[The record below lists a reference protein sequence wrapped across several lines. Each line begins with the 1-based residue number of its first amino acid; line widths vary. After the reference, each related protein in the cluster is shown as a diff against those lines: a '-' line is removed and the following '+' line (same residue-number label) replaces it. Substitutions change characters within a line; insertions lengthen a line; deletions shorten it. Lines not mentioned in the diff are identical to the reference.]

1 MNWKKIFSIGGGSNQ
16 DSNIA
21 DLGIPDE
28 VLSIISKFTT
38 GKLKPFYKTDLYT
51 DKRGEII
58 GVCMEVKQDQA
69 ENLVLKMRKEMEV
82 LGFLPFI
89 CDTEHNKV
97 CISQVSD
104 QFDIIKIQQTNGDN
118 YDISNEMVVSKLKEW
133 HLRYP
138 FTIIGADFDWVE
150 ATFQVIPEG
159 KNLRSFATEMYKF
172 CPDIVEQGSGSIN
185 GLMEELKE
193 SKKLFLWW
201 D

>member
-1 MNWKKIFSIGGGSNQ
+1 
-16 DSNIA
+16 
-21 DLGIPDE
+21 
-28 VLSIISKFTT
+28 
-38 GKLKPFYKTDLYT
+38 
-51 DKRGEII
+51 
-58 GVCMEVKQDQA
+58 MEVKQDQA

-150 ATFQVIPEG
+150 ATFQVIPDG

>member
-1 MNWKKIFSIGGGSNQ
+1 MNWKKIFSLGRGSNQ

-21 DLGIPDE
+21 DMGIPDE
-28 VLSIISKFTT
+28 VLSIIRKFTI
-38 GKLKPFYKTDLYT
+38 GRLKPFYKKDLHT

-69 ENLVLKMRKEMEV
+69 ENLVLKMREEMQV

-104 QFDIIKIQQTNGDN
+104 QFDIIEIQQTNGDN
-118 YDISNEMVVSKLKEW
+118 YDISNEKVISKLKEW
-133 HLRYP
+133 HLKYP

-150 ATFQVIPEG
+150 ATFQVIPDG

-172 CPDIVEQGSGSIN
+172 CPDIVEQGAGSIN
-185 GLMEELKE
+185 GLMEELKVSE
-193 SKKLFLWW
+193 KLFLWW

>member
-1 MNWKKIFSIGGGSNQ
+1 MNWKKIFSFGRGSNQ

-21 DLGIPDE
+21 EMGISDE

-38 GKLKPFYKTDLYT
+38 GRLKPFYKTDLHT

-69 ENLVLKMRKEMEV
+69 ENLVLKMREEMQV

-89 CDTEHNKV
+89 CDTEHKKV

-118 YDISNEMVVSKLKEW
+118 YDISNEMVISKLKEW
-133 HLRYP
+133 HLKYP
-138 FTIIGADFDWVE
+138 FTIIGRILTGWK
-150 ATFQVIPEG
+150 PHS
-159 KNLRSFATEMYKF
+159 R
-172 CPDIVEQGSGSIN
+172 
-185 GLMEELKE
+185 
-193 SKKLFLWW
+193 
-201 D
+201 